1 MKIFEVMYES
11 HENDFI
17 KSFLP
22 FVQKQLDIE
31 HLPTIRVVD
40 RVPGADGMTF
50 GCFKPEENTIY
61 LVTKGRHPKD
71 AMRTLA
77 HELVHYKQD
86 IEDRLDDNSGATGSP
101 EENEANAQAGVVMR
115 DYSEQNPE

>member
-1 MKIFEVMYES
+1 
-11 HENDFI
+11 
-17 KSFLP
+17 
-22 FVQKQLDIE
+22 
-31 HLPTIRVVD
+31 
-40 RVPGADGMTF
+40 
-50 GCFKPEENTIY
+50 
-61 LVTKGRHPKD
+61 
-71 AMRTLA
+71 MRTLA

>member
-1 MKIFEVMYES
+1 MYES

-22 FVQKQLDIE
+22 FVQKQLDIK
-31 HLPTIRVVD
+31 HLPTIKVMD
-40 RVPGADGMTF
+40 RIPGTGGTTF
-50 GCFKPEENTIY
+50 GCFKQEENTIY

-86 IEDRLDDNSGATGSP
+86 VEDRLNNESGATGSP
-101 EENEANAQAGVVMR
+101 EENEANAQAGIIMR
-115 DYSEQNPE
+115 NFNQANPE